1 MREAQ
6 LEPAGTRPKSIE
18 PEIETMKSLLRVTA
32 LLSALGTAVPVH
44 AMPYP
49 VPETWGGELASR
61 PRLTGDWGGV
71 RDDMARNGVVLDLDV
86 YWIPQTITSG
96 GKDDGRGGGWGN
108 AILTLNVDTQKAG
121 LWAGGFFKVQ
131 TVTSFGHS
139 IIQDTGAIVPANLA
153 WILPTI
159 EPDTGL
165 QEFTYTQ
172 FFSPHFGMFLGKI
185 NTIAPT
191 NVLHGDYTTGF
202 LYTGLNFPLA
212 LAMVPLS
219 AYGAGALYLPS
230 HEVTL
235 AAMVLDPSGT
245 IMNDNLG
252 DAFDDGV
259 MALASADLKVK
270 PFGLPGHQ
278 NLTFAWSNKDRTS
291 LIQDP
296 ANIARLLL
304 TTRFPRLGDPGPVL
318 TEILEAHAP
327 ELLVPVEP
335 LNTEDETWA
344 AVYSFEQFLWQPAG
358 DHKRGIG
365 AFFSAGVS
373 DGKANPV
380 EYSYSLGLVGKGVV
394 PDRPHD
400 DFGIGWARTEFSDN
414 FVPYLRDRLELG
426 LDHEDAVELYYN
438 AAVTPW
444 LSITPSLQI
453 ISPGLNRALDSS
465 RDFKDL
471 DTTYIA
477 GVRVGI
483 RF

>member
-1 MREAQ
+1 
-6 LEPAGTRPKSIE
+6 
-18 PEIETMKSLLRVTA
+18 MKSLLRVTA

-71 RDDMARNGVVLDLDV
+71 RDEMAKNGVVLDLDV
-86 YWIPQTITSG
+86 YWMPQTLTSG
-96 GKDDGRGGGWGN
+96 GKNDGSGGGWGN

-139 IIQDTGAIVPANLA
+139 IIKDTGAIVPANLA

-172 FFSPHFGMFLGKI
+172 FFSPHLGLFLGKI
-185 NTIAPT
+185 NAIAPT
-191 NVLHGDYTTGF
+191 NVLHGDYNTGF
-202 LYTGLNFPLA
+202 LNTALNLPLA

-235 AAMVLDPSGT
+235 AGMVLDPSGT
-245 IMNDNLG
+245 IIDDDLG

-259 MALASADLKVK
+259 MVLASADLKVK

-296 ANIARLLL
+296 ANIARHLLDA
-304 TTRFPRLGDPGPVL
+304 RFPRLGDPGPIL
-318 TEILEAHAP
+318 IEIFDTLGLPPTAQ
-327 ELLVPVEP
+327 P
-335 LNTEDETWA
+335 LNEEDETWA
-344 AVYSFEQFLWQPAG
+344 AVYSFEQFLWQPGG
-358 DHKRGIG
+358 DHTRGIG
-365 AFFSAGVS
+365 TFFSAGAS
-373 DGKANPV
+373 DGKANPIK
-380 EYSYSLGLVGKGVV
+380 YSYSLGLVGKGVV

-400 DFGIGWARTEFSDN
+400 DFGIAWARTEFSDN
-414 FVPYLRDRLELG
+414 FVPDLRDRLNLG

-438 AAVTPW
+438 ASVTPW
-444 LSITPSLQI
+444 LSISPSLQI
-453 ISPGLNRALDSS
+453 ISPGLNKALDSS
-465 RDFKDL
+465 GDFKSL

>member
-1 MREAQ
+1 VRN
-6 LEPAGTRPKSIE
+6 
-18 PEIETMKSLLRVTA
+18 LLRVTA
-32 LLSALGTAVPVH
+32 LLSVLGPSLPLH

-71 RDDMARNGVVLDLDV
+71 RDDMAKNGVVLDLDV
-86 YWIPQTITSG
+86 YWMPQTITSG
-96 GKDDGRGGGWGN
+96 GKNDGSGGGWGN

-121 LWAGGFFKVQ
+121 LWADGFFKVQ

-139 IIQDTGAIVPANLA
+139 IMQDTGAIVPANLA

-172 FFSPHFGMFLGKI
+172 FFGPHFGMFLGKI
-185 NTIAPT
+185 NSIAPT

-235 AAMVLDPSGT
+235 AAMVLDPNGT
-245 IMNDNLG
+245 IMNDDLG
-252 DAFDDGV
+252 HAFQNGV
-259 MALASADLKVK
+259 MALASADLKIK

-291 LIQDP
+291 LIQEP
-296 ANIARLLL
+296 SNTASLLL
-304 TTRFPRLGDPGPVL
+304 TERFPLLGDPGRML
-318 TEILEAHAP
+318 IEILEKYPPAIP
-327 ELLVPVEP
+327 VPPAP
-335 LNTEDETWA
+335 LNMEDRTWA

-365 AFFSAGVS
+365 TFFSAGVS

-380 EYSYSLGLVGKGVV
+380 KYSYSLGLVGKGLV

-400 DFGIGWARTEFSDN
+400 DFGIGWARTKFSDN
-414 FVPYLRDRLELG
+414 FVPYLRDTLDLG
-426 LDHEDAVELYYN
+426 LDQEDAVELYYN
-438 AAVTPW
+438 ASVTPW
-444 LSITPSLQI
+444 LNISPSLQI
-453 ISPGLNRALDSS
+453 ISPGLNKALDSS
-465 RDFKDL
+465 GHLKDL